1 MNKQQVTIG
10 NSWFAPVLG
19 LIFVTLKLT
28 NVIDWPWLWVL
39 APFWIPIAFAV
50 AVLLIVASIV
60 AIKTFTDK

>member
-1 MNKQQVTIG
+1 MNKQVTIG

-39 APFWIPIAFAV
+39 APFWIPFAIFLVAFITLITIAF
-50 AVLLIVASIV
+50 
-60 AIKTFTDK
+60 IKTYKD

>member
-39 APFWIPIAFAV
+39 APFWIPIAIFV
-50 AVLLIVASIV
+50 AVLLILVTIIF
-60 AIKTFTDK
+60 IKAFID